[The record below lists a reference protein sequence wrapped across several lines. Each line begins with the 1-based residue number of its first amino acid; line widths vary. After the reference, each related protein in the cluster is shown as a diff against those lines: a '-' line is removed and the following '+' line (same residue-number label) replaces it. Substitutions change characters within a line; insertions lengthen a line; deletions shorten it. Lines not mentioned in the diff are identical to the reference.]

1 MVVHRTC
8 SFCAGEIEPGTG
20 QLFVK
25 RDGSLYSFCSSSC
38 RKQQMGLG
46 RVGHRLRW
54 THAHELKRL
63 AEQRRQPSAE
73 APAPSP
79 SKAEG
84 RKPKAAA
91 PGSGKPKKSEPS
103 AAPKKIAKA
112 KPAAEA
118 GPAPAEDASDT
129 PKKPKAKKPAAPSDS
144 Q

>member
-54 THAHELKRL
+54 TKAHELKRL
-63 AEQRRQPSAE
+63 AEQRRQPASTGAPP
-73 APAPSP
+73 APAAKP
-79 SKAEG
+79 EG
-84 RKPKAAA
+84 TPPKA
-91 PGSGKPKKSEPS
+91 PPTEGSEG
-103 AAPKKIAKA
+103 APKKKSAKA
-112 KPAAEA
+112 KPAPGDAAPKADDAE
-118 GPAPAEDASDT
+118 GT
-129 PKKPKAKKPAAPSDS
+129 PKKPRAKKAPAPPTAPEAS
-144 Q
+144 

>member
-54 THAHELKRL
+54 TRAHELKRL
-63 AEQRRQPSAE
+63 AEQRRQPA
-73 APAPSP
+73 ATGTPSSP
-79 SKAEG
+79 TPKSEG
-84 RKPKAAA
+84 GKPKAVGPESAPPGPSKKTPKAKPSEDSVAA
-91 PGSGKPKKSEPS
+91 KTEETD
-103 AAPKKIAKA
+103 AAPKKPRTK
-112 KPAAEA
+112 KLSRPPA
-118 GPAPAEDASDT
+118 S
-129 PKKPKAKKPAAPSDS
+129 S
-144 Q
+144 

>member
-38 RKQQMGLG
+38 RKQQLGLG

-63 AEQRRQPSAE
+63 AEQRHQPGAAE
-73 APAPSP
+73 APVPPAPKPAKAKKSEAAA
-79 SKAEG
+79 AEG
-84 RKPKAAA
+84 AAEM
-91 PGSGKPKKSEPS
+91 GTPKKS
-103 AAPKKIAKA
+103 PKPKSDAG
-112 KPAAEA
+112 AAEPKPGNA
-118 GPAPAEDASDT
+118 AAAA
-129 PKKPKAKKPAAPSDS
+129 KKPRAKKPATPPPSA
-144 Q
+144 

>member
-63 AEQRRQPSAE
+63 AEQRRQPAATE
-73 APAPSP
+73 VPAPA
-79 SKAEG
+79 KGEG
-84 RKPKAAA
+84 RKPKVPAAQSA
-91 PGSGKPKKSEPS
+91 QPKKAGPP
-103 AAPKKIAKA
+103 AAPKKTAKA
-112 KPAAEA
+112 KPASEGGAAAAEEA
-118 GPAPAEDASDT
+118 GET
-129 PKKPKAKKPAAPSDS
+129 PKKPKAKKPASPPTSS
-144 Q
+144 

>member
-73 APAPSP
+73 APAPAAKP
-79 SKAEG
+79 EG
-84 RKPKAAA
+84 RKPKAA
-91 PGSGKPKKSEPS
+91 PSKTGETPTPPKK
-103 AAPKKIAKA
+103 AAKA
-112 KPAAEA
+112 KTGSEEA
-118 GPAPAEDASDT
+118 GET
-129 PKKPKAKKPAAPSDS
+129 PKKPKAKTPVSSPDS
-144 Q
+144 S